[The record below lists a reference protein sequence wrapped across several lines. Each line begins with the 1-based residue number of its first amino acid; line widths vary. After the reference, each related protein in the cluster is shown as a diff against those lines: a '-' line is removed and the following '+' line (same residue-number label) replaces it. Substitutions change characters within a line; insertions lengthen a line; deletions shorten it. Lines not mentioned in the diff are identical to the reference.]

1 MEHLSTPLLTADQV
15 FDLRRKLQA
24 EGLPWKDGRL
34 TAGQQAASVKRNAQ
48 LDPECALNASITEF
62 VIDRLRTNPLT
73 KSYAL
78 IRRVHSLLISRFE
91 SGDGYGWHVD
101 NPFSKHGRRDLS
113 FTLFLSDKAD
123 YSGGELLIQAS
134 QDVSEVRLEAG
145 EVILYPSSSLHC
157 VAPVSAGVRFAC
169 VGWIESYLKNE
180 VDRITMFQLDSG
192 AKGLLAKHGR
202 SEELDL
208 VFLAYTNLLR
218 SLGT

>member
-1 MEHLSTPLLTADQV
+1 MEYLSTPLITADQV
-15 FDLRRKLQA
+15 CALRRQLQA

-48 LDPECALNASITEF
+48 LDPACALNASITEF

-123 YSGGELLIQAS
+123 YSGGELMIQAS
-134 QDVSEVRLEAG
+134 QDVSEVRLDAG
-145 EVILYPSSSLHC
+145 DVILYPSSSLHC

-169 VGWIESYLKNE
+169 VGWIESYVKSVE
-180 VDRITMFQLDSG
+180 DRALLFHLDSG
-192 AKGLLAKHGR
+192 SKGLLARHGR
-202 SEELDL
+202 SDELDL
-208 VFLAYTNLLR
+208 IFQAYTNAVRRLAD
-218 SLGT
+218 